1 MATRCKTGW
10 RVRLDRHTGKWEAY
24 RNVFGPDYESFDTPR
39 RAWAYVEATTY
50 GRHSEASTGKRSVG
64 YYSLTPP
71 RHWPEEGRWDASWLL
86 YPCQRVLGFDGG
98 RGDCALITM
107 DTVFSLD
114 EKGPRWTL
122 TTRGWTESMGISS
135 PVAESITRTIRGGGG
150 SGVRQ
155 KTRLCVL
162 CRRPRDNSHANLC
175 PICLA
180 GNLDINLKIKRQ

>member
-24 RNVFGPDYESFDTPR
+24 RNVFGPDYEQFDTPR
-39 RAWAYVEATTY
+39 RAWAYVHATTY
-50 GRHSEASTGKRSVG
+50 GRHSEASTGKRSLA
-64 YYSLTPP
+64 YFSLTRP
-71 RHWPEEGRWDASWLL
+71 RHRPGVNRWDASWLL
-86 YPCQRVLGFDGG
+86 YPTQRVLGFDGSG
-98 RGDCALITM
+98 SGAIVTM

-135 PVAESITRTIRGGGG
+135 AAAESFITPDRYWHRG
-150 SGVRQ
+150 SDRL
-155 KTRLCVL
+155 RLCTL
-162 CRRPRDNSHANLC
+162 CRRPRDNGHDTLC

-180 GNLDINLKIKRQ
+180 GNLNIKLKIKRQ